1 MSNQKHPASERGQ
14 GTLEVKKL
22 TIKQI
27 QCLLEYLGYEP
38 GEIDGANG
46 PNTRDAV
53 KAFQRAEGLT
63 VDGIAGEQTQIRLKD
78 AVWQDRFAKDNTVP
92 SSGQP
97 PDKTGTFWDSIK
109 YFTRDEPYIA
119 CPCGRCGGFPVEPAE
134 KLMRLADA
142 VREAAGRPMIPTSTV
157 WCKTHNAEVG
167 GVWNSRHLLG
177 HAMDFHIPGLSANEV
192 LSIVRKQKNVVYCY
206 AIDSQHVHMDI
217 GN

>member
-1 MSNQKHPASERGQ
+1 M
-14 GTLEVKKL
+14 

-27 QCLLEYLGYEP
+27 QCMLTYLRYDP
-38 GEIDGANG
+38 GPIDGLDGA
-46 PNTRDAV
+46 NTRDAV

-109 YFTRDEPYIA
+109 YFTRDDPYIA

-142 VREAAGRPMIPTSTV
+142 VREDAGKPMVPTSTV
-157 WCKTHNAEVG
+157 RCDAHNAEVG
-167 GVWNSRHLLG
+167 GVATSRHRLG
-177 HAMDFHIPGLSANEV
+177 HAMDFVIPGMTANQI
-192 LSIVRKQKNVVYCY
+192 LTIVRKQKNVVYCY
-206 AIDSQHVHMDI
+206 AINERAVHMDI
-217 GN
+217 GD

>member
-1 MSNQKHPASERGQ
+1 MTTRQVQ
-14 GTLEVKKL
+14 D
-22 TIKQI
+22 
-27 QCLLEYLGYEP
+27 LLDYLGYDP
-38 GEIDGANG
+38 GPIDGLDGA
-46 PNTRDAV
+46 NTRDAV

-78 AVWQDRFAKDNTVP
+78 AVWHDRFAKDNTVP

-97 PDKTGTFWDSIK
+97 PDKTGTFWDRIK

-142 VREAAGRPMIPTSTV
+142 VREDAGKPMVPTSTV
-157 WCKTHNAEVG
+157 RCDAHNAEVG
-167 GVWNSRHLLG
+167 GVATSRHRLG
-177 HAMDFHIPGLSANEV
+177 HAMDFVIPGMTANQI
-192 LSIVRKQKNVVYCY
+192 LTIVRKQKNVVYCY
-206 AIDSQHVHMDI
+206 AINERAVHMDI